1 MEAMQ
6 GINDDPL
13 KKCPECDKNKLE
25 KMLSAPAFHLKGT
38 GWYATDFKNS
48 GKKSEAKT
56 ESSSTSA
63 EKEKPTAEKKV
74 ENNKKD
80 KPKE

>member
-6 GINDDPL
+6 GINDEPL
-13 KKCPECDKNKLE
+13 KKCPECGKSKLE

-38 GWYATDFKNS
+38 GWYVTDFKNS
-48 GKKSEAKT
+48 GKKSETKT
-56 ESSSTSA
+56 ESSSTA
-63 EKEKPTAEKKV
+63 EKEKPTVEKKV